1 MQKYGSKFEVSQQ
14 LLYNG
19 KCSHKKVTK
28 LVKHVKVPSFHTI
41 CGPNVSVACAGQR
54 LEIGHKYFAIWT
66 LSCCKITLP

>member
-1 MQKYGSKFEVSQQ
+1 MD
-14 LLYNG
+14 LNL
-19 KCSHKKVTK
+19 KCPNSYCIMANAAIKKVTK

-66 LSCCKITLP
+66 LACCKITLP